1 MKQNAITV
9 ANVLTF
15 VLLEHYTKI
24 RINMKIKFTLID
36 YIIIILIICAIV
48 FAFIHITTDDS
59 SDLQK
64 TAFDESTVNKIPDT
78 YLKYYK
84 DGFIVN
90 ATVEGFNSTNG
101 NRTTLEG
108 TVIWEDDNGGNDVK
122 LMIDTDNGT
131 YLVGLYKNVPE
142 ADVYIDHISLQS
154 NGEKYKNLYEIKAQP
169 EKITSLKDL
178 TGKIPSNTNYELTT
192 DLSLGDL
199 TAKDAQEIT
208 NKLLGK
214 HERLSVKTDDN
225 MDNRLMIKMATQDNL
240 NDADSVLGTV
250 DGVTDEITIRIY
262 DSTDAQID
270 EIAKNFDIENI
281 RKF

>member
-36 YIIIILIICAIV
+36 YIIIILVICAIV

-108 TVIWEDDNGGNDVK
+108 TVIWEDDNGGSDVK
-122 LMIDTDNGT
+122 LLIDTDNGT
-131 YLVGLYKNVPE
+131 YLAGLYRNVPE
-142 ADVYIDHISLQS
+142 ANVYIDHISLQS
-154 NGEKYKNLYEIKAQP
+154 NGEKYKNLCEIKAQP

-178 TGKIPSNTNYELTT
+178 TGKIPSNANYELTT

-214 HERLSVKTDDN
+214 HERLSIRTDDN

>member
-36 YIIIILIICAIV
+36 YIIIILVICAIV

-131 YLVGLYKNVPE
+131 YLAGLYKNVPE

>member
-15 VLLEHYTKI
+15 VLLERYTKI

-36 YIIIILIICAIV
+36 YIIIILVICAIV

-131 YLVGLYKNVPE
+131 YLAGLYKNVPE

>member
-36 YIIIILIICAIV
+36 YIIIILVICAIV

-108 TVIWEDDNGGNDVK
+108 TVIWEDDNGGSDVK

-131 YLVGLYKNVPE
+131 YLTGLYRNVPE

-214 HERLSVKTDDN
+214 HERLSIRTDDN

-262 DSTDAQID
+262 DSSDAQID